1 MKPITVSSEKSYEV
15 IFTDDAF
22 NEASLLAGDKKVV
35 IVAPKSIVASFGASF
50 PSKYLLIEVEDGEE
64 QKSMQSFTKAIEKLA
79 AAKLDRS
86 CLIIGVGG
94 GATTDLAGFL
104 AASYLRGV
112 DWIAIPTSLA
122 GMVDAAIGGKTGLN
136 LEAGK
141 NLIGAFHSPIAV
153 LIDQSFLSSLS
164 QRDLK
169 AGMAEV
175 AKCGFIDDT
184 QILDLIEDK
193 WRENLSELIFRSI
206 AVKARVVSADFK
218 ESDLREIL
226 NYGHTLGHAI
236 EKHSKY
242 SLRHGEAVALGLR
255 FAAQLSFEFSGL
267 SKEHLDRQN
276 QILDA
281 LELNAKYPRAS
292 WSELLEI
299 MRNDKK
305 MRGGRIRFVT
315 LSALGVP
322 TRLEDISDQ
331 QLEKCFLE
339 SIGE

>member
-22 NEASLLAGDKKVV
+22 KEASLIVGDKKVV

-50 PSKYLLIEVEDGEE
+50 PSKYLLIEVEEGEE
-64 QKSMQSFTKAIEKLA
+64 QKSMESFAKAIEKIA

-86 CLIIGVGG
+86 CLIFGVGG

-141 NLIGAFHSPIAV
+141 NLIGAFHSPSAV
-153 LIDQSFLSSLS
+153 LIDQGFLSSLS

-184 QILDLIEDK
+184 QILNLIESD
-193 WRENLSELIFRSI
+193 WRENLSELIYRSI

-267 SKEHLDRQN
+267 SKQHLDRQN
-276 QILDA
+276 HILDT

-292 WSELLEI
+292 WSEILEI

>member
-1 MKPITVSSEKSYEV
+1 
-15 IFTDDAF
+15 
-22 NEASLLAGDKKVV
+22 
-35 IVAPKSIVASFGASF
+35 
-50 PSKYLLIEVEDGEE
+50 
-64 QKSMQSFTKAIEKLA
+64 
-79 AAKLDRS
+79 
-86 CLIIGVGG
+86 
-94 GATTDLAGFL
+94 
-104 AASYLRGV
+104 ASYLRGV

-141 NLIGAFHSPIAV
+141 NLIGAFHSPSAV

-276 QILDA
+276 QILDT

>member
-1 MKPITVSSEKSYEV
+1 MKSITVSSEKSYEV
-15 IFTDDAF
+15 IFTDYAF
-22 NEASLLAGDKKVV
+22 KEASLIAGNKKVV
-35 IVAPKSIVASFGASF
+35 IVAPKSIIASFGESF
-50 PSKYLLIEVEDGEE
+50 PSKYLLIDVEEGEE
-64 QKSMQSFTKAIEKLA
+64 QKSLQSFAKAIEKLA

-184 QILDLIEDK
+184 QILDLIEDN
-193 WRENLSELIFRSI
+193 WRENLSELIYRSI

-276 QILDA
+276 QILDT